1 AVGIIHL
8 KSVSTQPGTDH
19 IGYRLKSACMPGSKK
34 TLKFG
39 PIYQSAE
46 AEKLIFMPKMKEA
59 RHPWSLRSSA

>member
-1 AVGIIHL
+1 MDKKLEQVLQLNSCREHWIQAE
-8 KSVSTQPGTDH
+8 
-19 IGYRLKSACMPGSKK
+19 SACTPGSKK

-46 AEKLIFMPKMKEA
+46 VEKLIFMPKMKEA